1 MSAVAQ
7 ALERGRTDVGTA
19 EAGRQLPPNLA
30 GGGML
35 ASYQRTSAPA
45 HQRTSAPA
53 RSTVVPSSSSI
64 TSIKMPSAYE
74 PAIIRLWHVTAYPAR
89 PRLQASSPAIRSR

>member
-35 ASYQRTSAPA
+35 ASYQRTSALDGGPVQFVDNQ
-45 HQRTSAPA
+45 HQDALRLRAGHHQTVA
-53 RSTVVPSSSSI
+53 RHRIPGQ
-64 TSIKMPSAYE
+64 AE
-74 PAIIRLWHVTAYPAR
+74 TAGEFTGHTIALTR
-89 PRLQASSPAIRSR
+89 A

>member
-35 ASYQRTSAPA
+35 ASY
-45 HQRTSAPA
+45 QRTSAPA